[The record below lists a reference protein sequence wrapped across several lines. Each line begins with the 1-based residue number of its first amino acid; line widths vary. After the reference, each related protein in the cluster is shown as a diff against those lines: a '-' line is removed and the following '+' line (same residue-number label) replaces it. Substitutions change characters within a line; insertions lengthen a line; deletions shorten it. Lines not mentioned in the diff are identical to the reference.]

1 MRSVTATG
9 TVNPVITV
17 QVGTYVSGPIT
28 AIYAD
33 YNAPVKKGQAIAKID
48 PRPYQVT
55 VDIAHATLANSKAQ
69 LGKDQADLAYKK
81 VTYERNLALFKADA
95 VSKDAVDS
103 AYSAWQMDVAQ
114 VKLDHANIQ
123 QQTAN
128 VAAAEVNLNY
138 TNIVS
143 PVDGTV
149 VSRNVDVGQTVAA
162 SFQTP
167 TLFLIAQDLTKMQV
181 DSNVS
186 ESDIGY
192 VKTGQKADLPRRRVP
207 RPRFRGH
214 RRAGAPGADHRAER
228 RDLRRRGER
237 RESRAA
243 AQARDDRE
251 RQRRHGVEGQR
262 GAGAD
267 RRAALCAS
275 GAAAGGFRGDR
286 RSAGP
291 PDPGVDSRGPR
302 SHAGHDH
309 HRAQRR
315 HLGRSRRRRSAS
327 RGSRGDGRNSHATTH
342 PSNGIAQRHRRRDAA
357 SASLVARTRRMNT
370 VIQIVGMTKTY
381 VLGDIE
387 VHALRGRRPDDR
399 ARRVRRGDGRV
410 GLGQIDADEHARM
423 PGPADQR
430 PLHPRGRGRRATERV
445 GAGDDPQPANRIRL
459 SELQPALA
467 DLGARERRAAAV
479 LLGVDRRR
487 RAVAPPTW

>member
-1 MRSVTATG
+1 MKVSKNTAWMLAIVSFVIVASWYFLTGSTTAPRIITAKVTEGPIVRSVTATG

-48 PRPYQVT
+48 ARPYQVT

-69 LGKDQADLAYKK
+69 LGKDQADLVYKK

-95 VSKDAVDS
+95 VSQDVADS

-114 VKLDHANIQ
+114 VKLDQANIQ

-192 VKTGQKADLPRRRVP
+192 VKAGQKATFRVDAFPDRDFEGSVAQVRQAPITVQNVVTYDVVVSVENPELLLKPGMTANVNVITASKGNVVRVP
-207 RPRFRGH
+207 IDALRFAPLGQPP
-214 RRAGAPGADHRAER
+214 ADSAAIDGAPGQQTRVWVLDNRKVTPVAITTGLSDGTWVEVADG
-228 RDLRRRGER
+228 DLQAGER
-237 RESRAA
+237 VVTDE
-243 AQARDDRE
+243 
-251 RQRRHGVEGQR
+251 V
-262 GAGAD
+262 
-267 RRAALCAS
+267 
-275 GAAAGGFRGDR
+275 
-286 RSAGP
+286 RS
-291 PDPGVDSRGPR
+291 
-302 SHAGHDH
+302 
-309 HRAQRR
+309 
-315 HLGRSRRRRSAS
+315 
-327 RGSRGDGRNSHATTH
+327 TTPH
-342 PSNGIAQRHRRRDAA
+342 PSGSGSH
-357 SASLVARTRRMNT
+357 SGS
-370 VIQIVGMTKTY
+370 GM
-381 VLGDIE
+381 G
-387 VHALRGRRPDDR
+387 G
-399 ARRVRRGDGRV
+399 GG
-410 GLGQIDADEHARM
+410 GM
-423 PGPADQR
+423 PHLP
-430 PLHPRGRGRRATERV
+430 H
-445 GAGDDPQPANRIRL
+445 
-459 SELQPALA
+459 
-467 DLGARERRAAAV
+467 
-479 LLGVDRRR
+479 
-487 RAVAPPTW
+487 